1 MRVCHSA
8 TRPRSLGRLAARARH
23 PAGAPGR
30 LPGLPTITGVGA
42 LQSFERRL
50 SGLVQGAFAK
60 VFKGSVE
67 PVEIAQ
73 ALTDEAD
80 RGRVRSASRTLV
92 PNAYVVELGDRDHD
106 RLAPYSAAL
115 GNELA
120 AMLREHAQAQGYDF
134 VGPVSVTLGHDR
146 GLDTGVFRVDA
157 EVSEDG
163 ARALAAEEVQP
174 APPAPMTPAPITPA
188 PLGPAPITPA
198 PITPVP
204 VVAAPLA
211 PVPGAPA
218 YPPPAP
224 AGPAPAAI
232 APPAAGHAPRTPS
245 RLVLPGDRGYDLV
258 APVVRIGRARDVDLR
273 LDDTAISRAHVEVR
287 REGEGHTLVDLGS
300 TNGTVVNG
308 SRVSTHQLRDGDRIL
323 VGGTTL
329 TYRAGG

>member
-1 MRVCHSA
+1 
-8 TRPRSLGRLAARARH
+8 
-23 PAGAPGR
+23 
-30 LPGLPTITGVGA
+30 VGA

-146 GLDTGVFRVDA
+146 DLDTGVFRVDA

-174 APPAPMTPAPITPA
+174 APPAPITPA
-188 PLGPAPITPA
+188 PVA
-198 PITPVP
+198 PVP
-204 VVAAPLA
+204 VTPAPLA

-224 AGPAPAAI
+224 VGPAPAAI
-232 APPAAGHAPRTPS
+232 APPVAGHAPRTPS